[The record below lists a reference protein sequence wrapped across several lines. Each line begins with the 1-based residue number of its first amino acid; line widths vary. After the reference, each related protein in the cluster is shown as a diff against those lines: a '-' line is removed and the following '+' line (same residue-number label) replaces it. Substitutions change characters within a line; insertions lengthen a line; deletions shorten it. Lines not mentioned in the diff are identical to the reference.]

1 MEMWRK
7 CGEAASASALYSV
20 YSDLYSEAVVS
31 SVVSAVALVEV
42 GRFREAVEYV
52 RKAAKALC
60 ETAKEVFEHV
70 KVTAQRLVELFV
82 EAVTLVLAWVDEHK
96 AYLFL
101 MAAAAAGVVALTV
114 ALNLWGLVELEKLAY
129 AASLPP
135 FVIAGVKEHPREEV
149 FNILRE
155 APDPYERFKEIAKAA
170 IAKNVKLAE
179 PWESLRVLIM
189 PKRSEERRLMR
200 GKAYR
205 ELDEGKK
212 KALFY
217 AALALEEAFG
227 VYRSVLR
234 KYAEGLREAV
244 EKREVGEGPF
254 KRVVYMA
261 DLGRLAQLAEKEEAA
276 FENALKILRERLN
289 EYAVKHG
296 LKDLLDVNEDTA
308 KRLAEA
314 KQPEL
319 SEFSGVN
326 FGVKALAALMAY
338 REYALGRRGA
348 FGVAAWHW
356 LEGGGSARLLYYA
369 PWTAYLKAEKAGV
382 ERPAAVEE
390 LVAEALR
397 RLFLKPG
404 ADHYSHFIEE
414 LIKGGKLALML
425 EDKTESYVFS
435 LFRLEESGGL
445 RELEDIKLRIKKVGE
460 WESIVYTLELGA
472 RWREFFKQ
480 GLEAAVKAAGE
491 VGGRLP
497 VEDRLPYML
506 SWVNSDVAI
515 TRMSNKKMLE
525 MGTSH
530 LWQLAETHAL
540 FGWSD
545 IVVRGVNLTL
555 EGPKPQFQAR
565 TSLEKLDD
573 VIKRSAVGGWLK
585 MLGINA
591 GSWDGLKRW
600 VAGHWGVVVEA
611 AVRRL
616 GEEVRGELEALRNK
630 VNDDKIARE
639 AIAPALLLIQAE
651 RLGVNETTL
660 RYLGAVA
667 SGAIGGDGYVSKAM
681 KKVELTSGERVIALL
696 WAAAL
701 AAHGI
706 KAEVKEVGDV
716 FRVFVSGD
724 NAAKLARLYFLYGSP
739 LLEGDERVIN
749 HKLAEA
755 MELGAGGLDIR
766 WEGLRRRTE
775 GGPVAAD
782 LIISVGG
789 AAVKYNVYLRSEIEL
804 RFASTDRGRVELAT
818 RLLRLVGV
826 SAEIRKESGRNEWRV
841 EATTNKLAAGREELR
856 KALAEIVK
864 KAVEKGWI
872 DAGRAERW
880 LKKLEE
886 GRVLMEGWPEYYVRL
901 TRSGALDVRY
911 RSTDRNSIERE
922 AQRLE
927 NMGLVEGVH
936 FSVKMPEG
944 GKAGYVS
951 VLREGLAYAAWL
963 SVYGKDED
971 QRKLAAALVEL
982 ILQRAEK
989 AGDAVSEKASKIVE
1003 EGMSR
1008 SSLTLKGFVKEVE
1021 VDGKK
1026 YVVKVIDG
1034 GAEIEE
1040 SWSGKKLLKIRITAE
1055 VDGIWSEY
1063 TITYGRYGEGNA
1075 AVGRAYAKADVPG
1088 GREADAERLSA
1099 LVEALTG
1106 KKPWVYRLK
1115 SGVIV
1120 IECGREHLDGLKRF
1134 DELADAIERWLE
1146 ETGR

>member
-1 MEMWRK
+1 
-7 CGEAASASALYSV
+7 
-20 YSDLYSEAVVS
+20 
-31 SVVSAVALVEV
+31 
-42 GRFREAVEYV
+42 
-52 RKAAKALC
+52 
-60 ETAKEVFEHV
+60 
-70 KVTAQRLVELFV
+70 
-82 EAVTLVLAWVDEHK
+82 
-96 AYLFL
+96 
-101 MAAAAAGVVALTV
+101 
-114 ALNLWGLVELEKLAY
+114 
-129 AASLPP
+129 
-135 FVIAGVKEHPREEV
+135 
-149 FNILRE
+149 
-155 APDPYERFKEIAKAA
+155 
-170 IAKNVKLAE
+170 
-179 PWESLRVLIM
+179 
-189 PKRSEERRLMR
+189 
-200 GKAYR
+200 
-205 ELDEGKK
+205 
-212 KALFY
+212 
-217 AALALEEAFG
+217 
-227 VYRSVLR
+227 
-234 KYAEGLREAV
+234 
-244 EKREVGEGPF
+244 
-254 KRVVYMA
+254 
-261 DLGRLAQLAEKEEAA
+261 
-276 FENALKILRERLN
+276 LKILRERLN
-289 EYAVKHG
+289 EYAVKYG
-296 LKDLLDVNEDTA
+296 LRDLLDVNEDVVR
-308 KRLAEA
+308 RLAEA

-338 REYALGRRGA
+338 REYVLGRRGA

-460 WESIVYTLELGA
+460 WESIIYTLELGA

-506 SWVNSDVAI
+506 GWVNSDVAI

-565 TSLEKLDD
+565 ASLEKLDD

-616 GEEVRGELEALRNK
+616 GEEVRSELEVLRDK
-630 VNDDKIARE
+630 LDDDKIARE
-639 AIAPALLLIQAE
+639 VVAPALLLMQAE
-651 RLGVNETTL
+651 RLGVNEETL
-660 RYLGAVA
+660 RYFAAVA

-818 RLLRLVGV
+818 HLLRLVGV

-927 NMGLVEGVH
+927 KMGLKRGVH

-963 SVYGKDED
+963 SVYGKDEE
-971 QRKLAAALVEL
+971 QRSLAADFVKI
-982 ILQRAEK
+982 ILQRAKE
-989 AGDAVSEKASKIVE
+989 ACGGAEPCAVSEKASKIVE

-1008 SSLTLKGFVKEVE
+1008 SSLTLKGFEKEVE

-1026 YVVKVIDG
+1026 YVVKVIDW